1 MRSVS
6 EDLCEEVRR
15 HCADVARTARF
26 VRIAR
31 PEQRYAPGRA
41 GLDPGV
47 HLLDAPDEERARYV
61 LVLDAVNFGSGWF
74 ATMEH
79 EPGEDL
85 TTTMSRRLT
94 EHARSRGGV
103 WTAAELRA
111 ATARQVASVLGQPAG
126 HELMGL
132 YAEALRQLGAWL
144 GERAALEAVAH
155 AGGSAARLAAQLAD
169 GMPFFDDPGFFKRA
183 QITAND
189 LALAGVASFAD
200 VDRLTIFADNAVPHV
215 LRTDGVLEYAPDLAA
230 RVDAGEPLEHG
241 SAEERE
247 IRACAVHACEGI
259 AGRAG
264 VAPRT
269 LDNWLWNRAQEPA
282 YAVRPAHR
290 SLTVAY

>member
-1 MRSVS
+1 
-6 EDLCEEVRR
+6 
-15 HCADVARTARF
+15 

-31 PEQRYAPGRA
+31 PEHRYEPGRA

-47 HLLDAPDEERARYV
+47 HLLEAPDEERARYV
-61 LVLDAVNFGSGWF
+61 LVLDAINFGSGWF
-74 ATMEH
+74 TTLEH

-94 EHARSRGGV
+94 EHARAQGRV
-103 WTAAELRA
+103 WPSADLRA
-111 ATARQVASVLGQPAG
+111 ATAAQVAAVLGQPAG

-132 YAEALRQLGAWL
+132 YAEALRQLGTWL
-144 GERAALEAVAH
+144 DGRSALDAVAA
-155 AGGSAARLAAQLAD
+155 AGGSAARLAAQLAG
-169 GMPFFDDPGFFKRA
+169 GMPFFDDPGFYKRA

-215 LRTDGVLEYAPDLAA
+215 LRVDGVIEYAPDLAR

-241 SAEERE
+241 SDEERE
-247 IRACAVHACEGI
+247 IRACAVHACEAI
-259 AGRAG
+259 AGRLG

-269 LDNWLWNRAQEPA
+269 LDNWLWNRAQDPV
-282 YAVRPAHR
+282 YARRPAHR
-290 SLTVAY
+290 TLTVAY